1 MRPRL
6 LAFALS
12 LALPLAPASAA
23 LAASAAGGPSRMLT
37 DPALSADRIA
47 FVYGNDVWTC
57 RLDGG
62 GVQRITSGPGA
73 KMRPAFSPDGSLLAF
88 SAELDGNLDVFVVPA
103 AGGVP
108 KRLTWH
114 PGRDVVQGFTPDG
127 KSVLFASPRAA
138 VNNRHTQL
146 YTVPVDGGLETPLP
160 IPYAD
165 RAAYSPDGRTIAYS
179 PNAPRHLQWKR
190 YRGGTVSKVWLFDV
204 ASNAVDRVPQ
214 PATRCNDADPM
225 WLDGPGGPTVVLRS
239 DRDGEFN
246 LFAFAQGEDPKD
258 PSKKSLKA
266 LTRYTDFPVLNAAAS
281 AGKIVFEQAGT
292 LHLYDFASRAIK
304 DLSIAVPGDLLET
317 RPRWA
322 KGAKWIRGAAISP
335 SGARAAFEFRG
346 EIVTV
351 PAEKGD
357 ARNLTNTTA
366 FHERAP
372 AWSPDGK
379 EIAYVSDESGENE
392 LVVRAQDGK
401 GSPKRIKVPGAGFYD
416 ELVFSPDGKKI
427 VLTDNSLTLFVV
439 DVASGASKK
448 IASERLYAPAR
459 YKMLRGS
466 WSPDSRW
473 VAYTLSGPTY
483 IRTAFVYSVDEDKSY
498 ALTDGLS
505 DVSDPAFDRAG
516 KLLYFLAS
524 TDAGPQRNW
533 FSLQNTD
540 ARITNAIYVATL
552 KKGTPSPLAKE
563 SDEEKGEAAAKD
575 GKSEEKEKEED
586 SSKGHAGGRLAD
598 SKDGDATGK
607 AGDKGSGKDVKPPKP
622 PGPVVIDRDGF
633 NLRIVDLPI
642 HPAEISNL
650 QAGSAG
656 QVFFLR
662 KADGKTSVQRF
673 DFKDRKTETVVPEV
687 EDYFVSHDGRKIL
700 VRQKEKDS
708 QKEAAPAS
716 PQKETWSIVSSSPKK
731 GDAKDG
737 ADAKPKEGSDGK
749 LKLDA
754 IAVRVDPR
762 DEWPE
767 IFDEAWR
774 VNRDYFYDPK
784 MHGRD
789 WAAVKAKYAPFLPY
803 LSSRGDLNRLIQ
815 WMCSELAVGHH
826 RNTPG
831 DAFAEVVPVPGG
843 LLGADYEVASG
854 RYRFRKVFGGL
865 NWNPELRAPLSEP
878 GVEVKSGEY
887 LLAVNG
893 KGLAPPENLYA
904 RFEGTAG
911 KIVEITVGPAP
922 DGKGSRTV
930 SVVPVADEAPL
941 RTRDWVESNLRKVD
955 AATGGRVAYVYVPNT
970 ADLGHTY
977 FKRYF
982 YPQASR
988 DAIIVDER
996 FNGGGSVADY
1006 YIEALTRQPIA
1017 WWAMRYGEDLKTPSA
1032 SIQGPKV
1039 MLIDETAGSGG
1050 DLLPWMFRHFKVG
1063 TIVGQRTWGG
1073 LVGVLGFPTL
1083 MDGAVVTAPNLGFWT
1098 PEEGFGVENVGVPP
1112 DVEVEQTPADV
1123 IAGHDPQLEKAISI
1137 VMEELKKNPPV
1148 KPKRP
1153 KMPVR

>member
-1 MRPRL
+1 MRERL
-6 LAFALS
+6 AAVALS
-12 LALPLAPASAA
+12 LALSSAA
-23 LAASAAGGPSRMLT
+23 LAAASAPGGPSKMLT
-37 DPALSADRIA
+37 EPALSAERIA
-47 FVYGNDVWTC
+47 FVYGNDIWTC
-57 RLDGG
+57 RLDGS
-62 GVQRITSGPGA
+62 GVSRVTSGPGV

-88 SAELDGNLDVFVVPA
+88 SGELDGNLDVYVVPA

-114 PGRDVVQGFTPDG
+114 PGRDVVQGFTADG
-127 KSVLFASPRAA
+127 KSVLFTSPRAA
-138 VNNRHTQL
+138 FNNRHTQL
-146 YTVPVDGGLETPLP
+146 YTVPVEGGLETALP
-160 IPYAD
+160 IPYAS
-165 RAAYSPDGRTIAYS
+165 RAAYSPDGKTIAYN
-179 PNAPRHLQWKR
+179 PNNPAHLQWKR
-190 YRGGTVSKVWLFDV
+190 YRGGLVSKVWLFDV
-204 ASNAVDRVPQ
+204 ASNAIDRVPQ
-214 PATRCNDADPM
+214 PATRCNDVDAV
-225 WLDGPGGPTVVLRS
+225 WLGNALYFRS

-246 LFAFAQGEDPKD
+246 LYAYDA
-258 PSKKSLKA
+258 KSKA
-266 LTRYTDFPVLNAAAS
+266 LTRLTDHKDFPVLGAAAA
-281 AGKIVFEQAGT
+281 AGRIVYEQAGT
-292 LHLYDFASRAIK
+292 LHLLDPASK
-304 DLSIAVPGDLLET
+304 KTTDLSITVAGDLLET

-322 KGAKWIRGAAISP
+322 KGAKWIRGAALSP

-357 ARNLTNTTA
+357 ARNFTNTA
-366 FHERAP
+366 AAHERAP

-401 GSPKRIKVPGAGFYD
+401 AAPKKIKVPGAGFYD

-427 VLTDNSLTLFVV
+427 VLTDNSLTLFIV
-439 DVASGASKK
+439 DLASGVSKK
-448 IASERLYAPAR
+448 IASERLYAPTR
-459 YKMLRGS
+459 QRMLRGS

-483 IRTAFVYSVDEDKSY
+483 IRTAFVYAADEDKSY

-505 DVSDPAFDRAG
+505 DVSDPVFDRGG

-540 ARITNAIYVATL
+540 ARVTNAIYVATL

-563 SDEEKGEAAAKD
+563 SDEEKGEAGAKD
-575 GKSEEKEKEED
+575 VKKEEEEKED
-586 SSKGHAGGRLAD
+586 SSKGGAAKASAGETKPA
-598 SKDGDATGK
+598 KK
-607 AGDKGSGKDVKPPKP
+607 APE
-622 PGPVVIDRDGF
+622 PVVIDRDGLGF
-633 NLRIVDLPI
+633 RIVDLPV

-650 QAGSAG
+650 QGGSAG
-656 QVFFLR
+656 QIFFQR
-662 KADGKTSVQRF
+662 TADGKTSVQRF
-673 DFKDRKTETVVPEV
+673 DFKDRKTETIVPEAD
-687 EDYFVSHDGRKIL
+687 DYVVSFDGKRIL
-700 VRQKEKDS
+700 FRQKES
-708 QKEAAPAS
+708 LQKEP
-716 PQKETWSIVSSSPKK
+716 PQKESWSIVASSGKK
-731 GDAKDG
+731 
-737 ADAKPKEGSDGK
+737 ADAKEGSDGK

-754 IAVRVDPR
+754 IQVRVEPR
-762 DEWPE
+762 AEWPE

-789 WAAVKAKYAPFLPY
+789 WPAMKAKYSPFLPY

-815 WMCSELAVGHH
+815 WMCSELAIGHH

-831 DAFAEVVPVPGG
+831 ESFAEVTPVPGG
-843 LLGADYEVASG
+843 LLGADYEVVRG
-854 RYRFRKVFGGL
+854 RYRFKKVFGGL

-878 GVEVKSGEY
+878 GVEVKAGEY

-893 KGLAPPENLYA
+893 KDLAPPENLYA
-904 RFEGTAG
+904 RFEATAG
-911 KIVEITVGPAP
+911 KIVEITVGGSP

-930 SVVPVADEAPL
+930 SVVPVAEEAPL
-941 RTRDWVESNLRKVD
+941 RNRDWVEANLRKVD
-955 AATGGRVAYVYVPNT
+955 AATDGRVAYVYVPNT

-982 YPQASR
+982 YPQAAK

-1017 WWAMRYGEDLKTPSA
+1017 WWAMRYGGDLKTPSA
-1032 SIQGPKV
+1032 SIQGPKI

-1063 TIVGQRTWGG
+1063 TLVGERTWGG
-1073 LVGVLGFPTL
+1073 LVGILGFPTL

-1123 IAGHDPQLEKAISI
+1123 IAGKDPQLEKAIAI
-1137 VMEELKKNPPV
+1137 AMDELKKNPPQ

-1153 KMPVR
+1153 AMPVR

>member
-1 MRPRL
+1 MRVR
-6 LAFALS
+6 
-12 LALPLAPASAA
+12 
-23 LAASAAGGPSRMLT
+23 LAAAGLCLLLSSPGFADPAGPSKMLT
-37 DPALSADRIA
+37 DPALSKDRIA

-57 RLDGG
+57 RLDGS
-62 GVQRITSGPGA
+62 GVERITSGPGV
-73 KMRPAFSPDGSLLAF
+73 KMRPAFSPDGALLAF

-114 PGRDVVQGFTPDG
+114 PGRDVVQDFTPDG
-127 KSVLFASPRAA
+127 KSVLFTSPRAA
-138 VNNRHTQL
+138 VNNRHAQL
-146 YTVPVDGGLETPLP
+146 YTVPVGGGLETALP
-160 IPYAD
+160 IPYAA
-165 RAAYSPDGRTIAYS
+165 RAVFSPDGRTIAYN
-179 PNAPRHLQWKR
+179 PNNPAHLQWKR
-190 YRGGTVSKVWLFDV
+190 YRGGLVSTIWLYDV
-204 ASNAVDRVPQ
+204 ASHAVVKVPQ
-214 PATRCNDADPM
+214 PATRCNDVDPV
-225 WLDGPGGPTVVLRS
+225 WLGHTLYLRS

-246 LFAFAQGEDPKD
+246 LYVLDQTADAHD
-258 PSKKSLKA
+258 PSKKSLSLSP
-266 LTRYTDFPVLNAAAS
+266 LTRYSDFPVLNAAA
-281 AGKIVFEQAGT
+281 AEGRIVFEQAGT
-292 LHLYDFASRAIK
+292 LHLYDVASKKTTDLAITV
-304 DLSIAVPGDLLET
+304 AGDLLET

-322 KGAKWIRGAAISP
+322 KGAKWIRGAALSP

-357 ARNLTNTTA
+357 ARNLTETTA
-366 FHERAP
+366 VHETAP

-379 EIAYVSDESGENE
+379 SIAYVSDEGGENRI
-392 LVVRAQDGK
+392 VVRAQDGR
-401 GSPKRIKVPGAGFYD
+401 GAAKRINVPGAGFYD
-416 ELVFSPDGKKI
+416 ALAFSPDGKKI
-427 VLTDNSLTLFVV
+427 VLTDNSLTLWIV

-448 IASERLYAPAR
+448 IASERLYAPVR
-459 YKMLRGS
+459 QRMLRGS

-483 IRTAFVYSVDEDKSY
+483 IRTAWVYSVEEDRSFP
-498 ALTDGLS
+498 LTDGLS
-505 DVSDPAFDRAG
+505 DVSDPAFDRDG

-533 FSLQNTD
+533 FSLQNAD
-540 ARITNAIYVATL
+540 ARTTNAIYVATL

-563 SDEEKGEAAAKD
+563 SDEEKGAAAAKD
-575 GKSEEKEKEED
+575 GKKEDEREEEKED
-586 SSKGHAGGRLAD
+586 SSKGGKGGHPAD
-598 SKDGDATGK
+598 SKGVDAAARTDGK
-607 AGDKGSGKDVKPPKP
+607 GDRGMHPKKPE
-622 PGPVVIDRDGF
+622 PVVIDFDGF
-633 NLRIVDLPI
+633 NLRIVDLPV

-650 QAGSAG
+650 QAGGAG
-656 QVFFLR
+656 QLFFER
-662 KADGKTSVQRF
+662 HADGKTSVQRF
-673 DFKDRKTETVVPEV
+673 DFRDRKTVTVVPEAD
-687 EDYFVSHDGRKIL
+687 DYFVSFDGKKIL
-700 VRQKEKDS
+700 FKLNESSREPLRKES
-708 QKEAAPAS
+708 
-716 PQKETWSIVSSSPKK
+716 WSIVASSPRKVDAK
-731 GDAKDG
+731 SDAKDDG
-737 ADAKPKEGSDGK
+737 GK

-762 DEWPE
+762 AEWPE

-784 MHGRD
+784 MHGHD
-789 WAAVKAKYAPFLPY
+789 WPALKAKYAAFLPA

-815 WMCSELAVGHH
+815 WMCSELSVGHH

-831 DAFAEVVPVPGG
+831 ESFLEVPPVPGG
-843 LLGADYEVASG
+843 LLGADYEVANG
-854 RYRFRKVFGGL
+854 RYRFKKVFGGL

-878 GVEVKSGEY
+878 GVEVKAGEY

-893 KGLAPPENLYA
+893 RDLAPPENLYS
-904 RFEGTAG
+904 RFERTAG
-911 KIVEITVGPAP
+911 TIVDLTVGPHP
-922 DGKGSRTV
+922 DGRGSRTV
-930 SVVPVADEAPL
+930 PVVPVPSEAQL
-941 RTRDWVESNLRKVD
+941 RNRDWVEGNLRKVD

-970 ADLGHTY
+970 AGLGHTY

-982 YPQASR
+982 YPQAAK

-1063 TIVGQRTWGG
+1063 TLVGERTWGG
-1073 LVGVLGFPTL
+1073 LVGILGFPTL

-1123 IAGHDPQLEKAISI
+1123 IAGHDPQLEKAIAI

-1148 KPKRP
+1148 RPKRP
-1153 KMPVR
+1153 AMPVR

>member
-1 MRPRL
+1 MRVRVV
-6 LAFALS
+6 AVALS
-12 LALPLAPASAA
+12 VAIASAA
-23 LAASAAGGPSRMLT
+23 FGAPAAVPASPSRMLT

-47 FVYGNDVWTC
+47 FVYGNDIWTC
-57 RLDGG
+57 RLDGS
-62 GVQRITSGPGA
+62 GVSRVTSGPGV
-73 KMRPAFSPDGSLLAF
+73 KTRPAFSPDGSLLAF

-103 AGGVP
+103 MGGVP

-127 KSVLFASPRAA
+127 RSVLFTSPRAA
-138 VNNRHTQL
+138 FNNRHTQL
-146 YTVPVDGGLETPLP
+146 YTVPVGGGLETPLP
-160 IPYAD
+160 IPYAN
-165 RAAYSPDGRTIAYS
+165 RAAYSADGKTIAYS

-190 YRGGTVSKVWLFDV
+190 YRGGTVSRVWLFDV
-204 ASNAVDRVPQ
+204 VTNAIDRVPQ

-225 WLDGPGGPTVVLRS
+225 WLGGTLFFRS

-246 LFAFAQGEDPKD
+246 LYAFDAT
-258 PSKKSLKA
+258 SKA
-266 LTRYTDFPVLNAAAS
+266 LTRLTDYKDFPVLNAAAA
-281 AGKIVFEQAGT
+281 AGRIVFEQAGT
-292 LHLYDFASRAIK
+292 LHLFDPASK
-304 DLSIAVPGDLLET
+304 KTTDLPIAVAGDLLET

-322 KGAKWIRGAAISP
+322 KGAKWIRGAALSP

-357 ARNLTNTTA
+357 PRNLTNTA
-366 FHERAP
+366 AVHERAP

-392 LVVRAQDGK
+392 LVVRAQDGR
-401 GSPKRIKVPGAGFYD
+401 GAPKRIKVPGAGFYD
-416 ELVFSPDGKKI
+416 DLVFSPDSRKI
-427 VLTDNSLTLFVV
+427 VLTDNSLTLWIV
-439 DVASGASKK
+439 DLASGASKK
-448 IASERLYAPAR
+448 IASERLYAPSRQRA
-459 YKMLRGS
+459 LRGS

-483 IRTAFVYSVDEDKSY
+483 IRTAFVYSVDEDTSY

-505 DVSDPAFDRAG
+505 DVSDPVFDRGG
-516 KLLYFLAS
+516 KFLYFLAS

-540 ARITNAIYVATL
+540 ARTTNAIYVATL

-563 SDEEKGEAAAKD
+563 SDEEKGEAAAAKDDKKDEGKD
-575 GKSEEKEKEED
+575 GADTRDAKD
-586 SSKGHAGGRLAD
+586 AKGA
-598 SKDGDATGK
+598 K
-607 AGDKGSGKDVKPPKP
+607 KPPE
-622 PGPVVIDRDGF
+622 PVVIDREGF
-633 NLRIVDLPI
+633 NLRIVDLPVP
-642 HPAEISNL
+642 PAEISNL

-656 QVFFLR
+656 QLFFER
-662 KADGKTSVQRF
+662 RAGGKTSIQRF
-673 DFKDRKTETVVPEV
+673 DFKDRKTETAVPEAD
-687 EDYFVSHDGRKIL
+687 DYFVSFDGKKIL
-700 VRQKEKDS
+700 FRL
-708 QKEAAPAS
+708 KEAWTIAAS
-716 PQKETWSIVSSSPKK
+716 SGKK
-731 GDAKDG
+731 PDAKDAG
-737 ADAKPKEGSDGK
+737 DGK

-754 IAVRVDPR
+754 IQVRVDPR
-762 DEWPE
+762 AEWPE

-789 WAAVKAKYAPFLPY
+789 WTGMKAKYAAFLPD
-803 LSSRGDLNRLIQ
+803 LSSRGDLDRLIQ

-826 RNTPG
+826 RSTPG
-831 DAFAEVVPVPGG
+831 ESFAEVTPVPGG
-843 LLGADYEVASG
+843 LLGADYEVAGG

-878 GVEVKSGEY
+878 GVEVKAGEY
-887 LLAVNG
+887 LLAVSG
-893 KGLAPPENLYA
+893 KDLAPPENLYA
-904 RFEGTAG
+904 RFEATAG
-911 KIVEITVGPAP
+911 KIVEITVGPTP

-930 SVVPVADEAPL
+930 SVVPVADEASL
-941 RTRDWVESNLRKVD
+941 RNRDWVEGNLRKVE

-970 ADLGHTY
+970 AGLGHTY

-982 YPQASR
+982 YPQAAR

-1006 YIEALTRQPIA
+1006 YIEALLRQPIA
-1017 WWAMRYGEDLKTPSA
+1017 WWAMRYGEDMKTPSA

-1073 LVGVLGFPTL
+1073 LVGVLGFPML
-1083 MDGAVVTAPNLGFWT
+1083 MDGAIVTAPNLAFWT

-1123 IAGHDPQLEKAISI
+1123 IAGRDPQLEKAIAI
-1137 VMEELKKNPPV
+1137 VMEELKKNPPQ

-1153 KMPVR
+1153 PFPVR

>member
-1 MRPRL
+1 MRVRL
-6 LAFALS
+6 ATAGLSLFLSSALS
-12 LALPLAPASAA
+12 AAPAPA
-23 LAASAAGGPSRMLT
+23 GPSKMLT

-62 GVQRITSGPGA
+62 GVSRVTSGPGA
-73 KMRPAFSPDGSLLAF
+73 KLRPAFSPDGSLLAF
-88 SAELDGNLDVFVVPA
+88 SAELDGNLDVYVVPA

-114 PGRDVVQGFTPDG
+114 PGRDIVQGFTPDG
-127 KSVLFASPRAA
+127 KSVLFTSPRAA
-138 VNNRHTQL
+138 SNNRHTQL
-146 YTVPVDGGLETPLP
+146 YTVPVEGGLETALP
-160 IPYAD
+160 IPYAN
-165 RAAYSPDGRTIAYS
+165 RAAWSPDGKRIAYN
-179 PNAPRHLQWKR
+179 PNAPAHLQWKR
-190 YRGGTVSKVWLFDV
+190 YRGGTVSTIWLYDV
-204 ASNAVDRVPQ
+204 ATHAIQRVPQ
-214 PATRCNDADPM
+214 PEGRSNDADPM
-225 WLDGPGGPTVVLRS
+225 WVNGPGGATLALRS

-246 LFAFAQGEDPKD
+246 LYALTQTADPNN
-258 PSKKSLKA
+258 PSKKSFSLSR
-266 LTRYTDFPVLNAAAS
+266 LTSYTDFPVLGASSAA
-281 AGKIVFEQAGT
+281 GRILFEQAGT
-292 LHLYDFASRAIK
+292 LHLLELSSNK
-304 DLSIAVPGDLLET
+304 TTDLSITVPGDLLET

-322 KGAKWIRGAAISP
+322 KGAKWIRGAALSP
-335 SGARAAFEFRG
+335 SGARAAFDFRG

-357 ARNLTNTTA
+357 PRNLTNTVSA
-366 FHERAP
+366 HESAP

-379 EIAYVSDESGENE
+379 SIAYVSDESGENE
-392 LVVRAQDGK
+392 IVVRAQDGK
-401 GSPKRIKVPGAGFYD
+401 GAPKRLKVPGAGFYSD
-416 ELVFSPDGKKI
+416 LVFSPDGKKL
-427 VLTDNSLTLFVV
+427 VLTDNSLTLWVV
-439 DVASGASKK
+439 DVAGGSSKK
-448 IASERLYAPAR
+448 IASERLYAPVR

-483 IRTAFVYSVDEDKSY
+483 IRAAYVYSVDEDKSF

-505 DVSDPAFDRAG
+505 DVSDPVFDRGG

-524 TDAGPQRNW
+524 TDSGPQRNW
-533 FSLQNTD
+533 FSLQNAD
-540 ARITNAIYVATL
+540 ARVTNAIYVATL

-563 SDEEKGEAAAKD
+563 SDEEKGDARDAKAE
-575 GKSEEKEKEED
+575 GKDKEED
-586 SSKGHAGGRLAD
+586 SLKGKEGGRPAD
-598 SKDGDATGK
+598 SRDGEAAGK
-607 AGDKGSGKDVKPPKP
+607 GEEKGAKARKPE
-622 PGPVVIDRDGF
+622 PVVIDHDG
-633 NLRIVDLPI
+633 LGSRIVDLPV

-656 QVFFLR
+656 QLFFER
-662 KADGKTSVQRF
+662 RADGKTSVQRF
-673 DFKDRKTETVVPEV
+673 DFKDRKTETVVPEAD
-687 EDYFVSHDGRKIL
+687 DYVVSFDGKKIL
-700 VRQKEKDS
+700 SRLKD
-708 QKEAAPAS
+708 AWTIGAS
-716 PQKETWSIVSSSPKK
+716 SGKK
-731 GDAKDG
+731 PD
-737 ADAKPKEGSDGK
+737 PKEGGDGR

-754 IAVRVDPR
+754 IQVRVDPR
-762 DEWPE
+762 AEWPE

-789 WAAVKAKYAPFLPY
+789 WAAMKAKYAPFLPY
-803 LSSRGDLNRLIQ
+803 VSSRGDLNRLIQ

-826 RNTPG
+826 RTTPG
-831 DAFAEVVPVPGG
+831 ESFAEATPVPGG
-843 LLGADYEVASG
+843 LLGADYEVVSG
-854 RYRFRKVFGGL
+854 RYRFKKVFGGL

-878 GVEVKSGEY
+878 GVEVKAGEY

-893 KGLAPPENLYA
+893 RDLAPPENLYA
-904 RFEGTAG
+904 RFEATAG
-911 KIVEITVGPAP
+911 KIVEITVGPSP

-930 SVVPVADEAPL
+930 NVVPVAEENAL
-941 RTRDWVESNLRKVD
+941 RNRDWVESNLRKVD

-970 ADLGHTY
+970 AGLGHTY

-982 YPQASR
+982 YPQAWK
-988 DAIIVDER
+988 DAVIVDER

-1006 YIEALTRQPIA
+1006 YIEALLRQPIA
-1017 WWAMRYGEDLKTPSA
+1017 WWTFRYGEDMKTPSA

-1050 DLLPWMFRHFKVG
+1050 DLLPWMFRKFKVG

-1073 LVGVLGFPTL
+1073 LVGILGFPTL
-1083 MDGAVVTAPNLGFWT
+1083 MDGAVVTAPNLAFWT

-1123 IAGHDPQLEKAISI
+1123 IAGRDPQLEKAIAI
-1137 VMEELKKNPPV
+1137 VMDELKKNPPV

-1153 KMPVR
+1153 AMPVR

>member
-1 MRPRL
+1 MRVRL
-6 LAFALS
+6 TVVALS
-12 LALPLAPASAA
+12 LALSFTASAA
-23 LAASAAGGPSRMLT
+23 SAPGGPSKMLT
-37 DPALSADRIA
+37 DPALSAERIA
-47 FVYGNDVWTC
+47 FVYGNDIWTC
-57 RLDGG
+57 RLDGSD
-62 GVQRITSGPGA
+62 VARITSGPGV

-88 SAELDGNLDVFVVPA
+88 SAELDGNLDVYVVPA

-127 KSVLFASPRAA
+127 KSVLFTSPRAA
-138 VNNRHTQL
+138 DNNRHAQL
-146 YTVPVDGGLETPLP
+146 YTVPVEGGPETALP
-160 IPYAD
+160 IPYAS
-165 RAAYSPDGRTIAYS
+165 RAAYSPDGKTIAYN
-179 PNAPRHLQWKR
+179 PNNPAHLQWKR
-190 YRGGTVSKVWLFDV
+190 YRGGLVSKVWLFDV
-204 ASNAVDRVPQ
+204 ASNAIDRVPQ

-225 WLDGPGGPTVVLRS
+225 WLGAALYLRS

-246 LFAFAQGEDPKD
+246 VYAYDA
-258 PSKKSLKA
+258 KSKA
-266 LTRYTDFPVLNAAAS
+266 LTRLTDYKEFPVLNAAAA
-281 AGKIVFEQAGT
+281 AGRIVFEQAAT
-292 LHLYDFASRAIK
+292 LHLLDLASSK
-304 DLSIAVPGDLLET
+304 TTDLSITVAGDLLET

-357 ARNLTNTTA
+357 PRNLTETTA
-366 FHERAP
+366 AHERAP

-401 GSPKRIKVPGAGFYD
+401 GAPKKIKVPGAGFYD
-416 ELVFSPDGKKI
+416 DLVFSPDGKKI
-427 VLTDNSLTLFVV
+427 VLTDNSLTLWIV
-439 DVASGASKK
+439 DLASGASKK
-448 IASERLYAPAR
+448 LAYERLYAPSR
-459 YKMLRGS
+459 QRMLHGS

-483 IRTAFVYSVDEDKSY
+483 IRTAFVYSVEEDKSFP
-498 ALTDGLS
+498 LTDGLS
-505 DVSDPAFDRAG
+505 DVSDPVFDGGG

-540 ARITNAIYVATL
+540 ARVTNAIYVATL

-563 SDEEKGEAAAKD
+563 SDEEKGEVAAKD
-575 GKSEEKEKEED
+575 EKRDDKKD
-586 SSKGHAGGRLAD
+586 DGRGAKPGD
-598 SKDGDATGK
+598 KTAEGKDGK
-607 AGDKGSGKDVKPPKP
+607 AAKKPPE
-622 PGPVVIDRDGF
+622 PVVIDRDGIG
-633 NLRIVDLPI
+633 LRIIDLPI

-656 QVFFLR
+656 QIFFQR
-662 KADGKTSVQRF
+662 TADDKTSVQRF
-673 DFKDRKTETVVPEV
+673 DFKDRKTETIVPEAD
-687 EDYFVSHDGRKIL
+687 DYYVSFDGKKIL
-700 VRQKEKDS
+700 FSERE
-708 QKEAAPAS
+708 S
-716 PQKETWSIVSSSPKK
+716 PPGVLPPKLSWSIVASSGKK
-731 GDAKDG
+731 
-737 ADAKPKEGSDGK
+737 ADAKEGPGSKPSDGKPSDGK

-754 IAVRVDPR
+754 IQVRVDPR
-762 DEWPE
+762 AEWPE

-789 WAAVKAKYAPFLPY
+789 WAAMKAKYAPFLPY

-831 DAFAEVVPVPGG
+831 DSFVEVTPVPGG
-843 LLGADYEVASG
+843 LLGADYEVANG
-854 RYRFRKVFGGL
+854 RYRFKKVFGGL

-878 GVEVKSGEY
+878 GVEVKAGEY

-893 KGLAPPENLYA
+893 KDLAPPENLYA
-904 RFEGTAG
+904 RFEATAG
-911 KIVEITVGPAP
+911 KIVEITVGGAP

-930 SVVPVADEAPL
+930 NVVPVADEAQL
-941 RTRDWVESNLRKVD
+941 RNRDWVEGNLRKVE

-970 ADLGHTY
+970 ANLGHTY

-982 YPQASR
+982 YPQAAK

-1063 TIVGQRTWGG
+1063 TLVGERTWGG
-1073 LVGVLGFPTL
+1073 LVGILGFPML

-1123 IAGHDPQLEKAISI
+1123 IAGKDPQLEKAIAI

-1153 KMPVR
+1153 AMPVR

>member
-6 LAFALS
+6 LFA
-12 LALPLAPASAA
+12 AVCAA
-23 LAASAAGGPSRMLT
+23 LLLPGFATSATPAAPPAGPSKMLT
-37 DPALSADRIA
+37 DPALSGDRIA

-57 RLDGG
+57 RTDGS
-62 GVQRITSGPGA
+62 GVQRVTSGPGV
-73 KMRPAFSPDGSLLAF
+73 KTRPAFSPDGSLLAF
-88 SAELDGNLDVFVVPA
+88 SAELDGNLDVYVVPA
-103 AGGVP
+103 GGGVP

-127 KSVLFASPRAA
+127 KSVLFTSPRAA
-138 VNNRHTQL
+138 SNNRHTQL

-160 IPYAD
+160 IPYAN
-165 RAAYSPDGRTIAYS
+165 RAAYSPDGKTIAYN
-179 PNAPRHLQWKR
+179 PNAPAFLQWKR
-190 YRGGTVSKVWLFDV
+190 YRGGLVSVVWLYDV
-204 ASNAVDRVPQ
+204 ASHAIAKIPQ
-214 PATRCNDADPM
+214 PSTRCNDADPM
-225 WLDGPGGPTVVLRS
+225 WVNETAGTAGATLIFRS

-246 LFAFAQGEDPKD
+246 LYAAAGGGEP
-258 PSKKSLKA
+258 KA
-266 LTRYTDFPVLNAAAS
+266 LTRYTDFPVLNAAVN
-281 AGKIVFEQAGT
+281 GDRIVFEQAGT
-292 LHLYDFASRAIK
+292 LHLFEVASGKVTDLAITV
-304 DLSIAVPGDLLET
+304 SGDLLET

-322 KGAKWIRGAAISP
+322 KGAKWIRGAALSP

-357 ARNLTNTTA
+357 PRNLTNTVA
-366 FHERAP
+366 VHESDP

-379 EIAYVSDESGENE
+379 EIAWVSDESGENE
-392 LVVRAQDGK
+392 IVVRTQDGK
-401 GSPKRIKVPGAGFYD
+401 GAPRKFKVPGAGFYE
-416 ELVFSPDGKKI
+416 ELLFSPDGKKL
-427 VLTDNSLTLFVV
+427 VLTDNALTLWIL
-439 DVASGASKK
+439 DLATGSAKK
-448 IASERLYAPAR
+448 IASERLYAPSR
-459 YKMLRGS
+459 YKMLRGA

-483 IRTAFVYSVDEDKSY
+483 IRTAYVYSVESGTSRP
-498 ALTDGLS
+498 LTDGLS
-505 DVSDPAFDRAG
+505 DVSDPVFDRGG
-516 KLLYFLAS
+516 KFLFLLAS

-540 ARITNAIYVATL
+540 AKITNAVYVATL
-552 KKGTPSPLAKE
+552 KKGTPSPVAKE
-563 SDEEKGEAAAKD
+563 SDEEKGEAKT
-575 GKSEEKEKEED
+575 EEKEREKDREKDSLKGEE
-586 SSKGHAGGRLAD
+586 GR
-598 SKDGDATGK
+598 GDAPAKAADTGESAP
-607 AGDKGSGKDVKPPKP
+607 AGKGKSPSKPLP
-622 PGPVVIDRDGF
+622 PPSPVVIDFDGF
-633 NLRIVDLPI
+633 DHRIVDLPI
-642 HPAEISNL
+642 HAADISDL

-662 KADGKTSVQRF
+662 TADGKTSVQRF
-673 DFKDRKTETVVPEV
+673 DLKDRKTETIVPEA
-687 EDYFVSHDGRKIL
+687 DRYAVSHDGKKIL
-700 VRQKEKDS
+700 FRFKES
-708 QKEAAPAS
+708 
-716 PQKETWSIVSSSPKK
+716 WSIVPSSGKK
-731 GDAKDG
+731 SDL
-737 ADAKPKEGSDGK
+737 KEGFDGK

-754 IAVRVDPR
+754 VQVRVDPR
-762 DEWPE
+762 AEWPE

-789 WAAVKAKYAPFLPY
+789 WAAMKAKYAPFLPY

-826 RNTPG
+826 RNSPG
-831 DAFAEVVPVPGG
+831 EAYLEATPVPGG
-843 LLGADYEVASG
+843 LLGADYEVANG
-854 RYRFRKVFGGL
+854 RYRFKKVFGGL

-878 GVEVKSGEY
+878 GVEAKAGEY
-887 LLAVNG
+887 LLAVSG
-893 KGLAPPENLYA
+893 RDLAPPESLYA

-911 KIVEITVGPAP
+911 KIVEITVGPSA

-930 SVVPVADEAPL
+930 SVVPVADEVQL
-941 RTRDWVESNLRKVD
+941 RLRDWVEGNLRKVD
-955 AATGGRVAYVYVPNT
+955 TATGGRVAYVYVPNT
-970 ADLGHTY
+970 AGPGHTY

-982 YPQASR
+982 YPQAAK

-996 FNGGGSVADY
+996 FNAGGSVADY

-1017 WWAMRYGEDLKTPSA
+1017 WWTMRYGEDLKTPSA

-1039 MLIDETAGSGG
+1039 MLIEENAGSGG

-1063 TIVGQRTWGG
+1063 TLVGKRTWGG

-1112 DVEVEQTPADV
+1112 DVEVEQTPAEV
-1123 IAGHDPQLEKAISI
+1123 IAGHDPQLEKAIAL
-1137 VMEELKKNPPV
+1137 VMEDLKKNPPV

-1153 KMPVR
+1153 AMPVR

>member
-1 MRPRL
+1 MRMHLAIAL
-6 LAFALS
+6 LFALS
-12 LALPLAPASAA
+12 PAPLAAAPAP
-23 LAASAAGGPSRMLT
+23 GGPSKMLT
-37 DPALSADRIA
+37 EPALSADRIA
-47 FVYGNDVWTC
+47 FVYGNDIWTC
-57 RLDGG
+57 RIDGT
-62 GVQRITSGPGA
+62 GVFRVTSGPGV
-73 KMRPAFSPDGSLLAF
+73 KTRPAFSPDGSLLAF
-88 SAELDGNLDVFVVPA
+88 SAELDGNLDVYVVPA

-114 PGRDVVQGFTPDG
+114 PGRDVVQGFTADG
-127 KSVLFASPRAA
+127 KSVLFTSPRAA
-138 VNNRHTQL
+138 FNNRHTQL
-146 YTVPVDGGLETPLP
+146 YTVPVEGGLETALP
-160 IPYAD
+160 IPYAN
-165 RAAYSPDGRTIAYS
+165 RAAYSPDGKTIAYN
-179 PNAPRHLQWKR
+179 PNNPAFLQWKR
-190 YRGGTVSKVWLFDV
+190 YRGGLVSKVWLYDV
-204 ASNAVDRVPQ
+204 ASHAIERVPQ
-214 PATRCNDADPM
+214 PASRCNDADPM
-225 WLDGPGGPTVVLRS
+225 WLDGPAGTTLAVRS

-246 LFAFAQGEDPKD
+246 LYATERAGADAKD
-258 PSKKSLKA
+258 PSKKNLSLTP
-266 LTRYTDFPVLNAAAS
+266 LTRYTDFPVLNASAA
-281 AGKIVFEQAGT
+281 AGRIVFEQAGT
-292 LHLYDFASRAIK
+292 LHLYDASTK
-304 DLSIAVPGDLLET
+304 KVTDLSITVPGDLLET

-366 FHERAP
+366 FHETGP

-392 LVVRAQDGK
+392 IVVRSQDGK
-401 GSPKRIKVPGAGFYD
+401 GAPKKIKVPGAGFYD
-416 ELVFSPDGKKI
+416 ELVFSPDGKKL
-427 VLTDNSLTLFVV
+427 VLTDNSLTLWIV
-439 DVASGASKK
+439 DLATSASKK
-448 IASERLYAPAR
+448 IATERLYAPTR
-459 YKMLRGS
+459 QRMLRGS

-483 IRTAFVYSVDEDKSY
+483 IRTAFVYSVEEDKSTP
-498 ALTDGLS
+498 LTDGLS
-505 DVSDPAFDRAG
+505 DVSDPVFDRDG

-540 ARITNAIYVATL
+540 ARTTSAVYVATL

-563 SDEEKGEAAAKD
+563 SDEEKSGQKDAKTEEKKGEDSAKGGRGERASDTKDGEAAGKD
-575 GKSEEKEKEED
+575 EEK
-586 SSKGHAGGRLAD
+586 GA
-598 SKDGDATGK
+598 K
-607 AGDKGSGKDVKPPKP
+607 ARKPA
-622 PGPVVIDRDGF
+622 PVVIDRDGF
-633 NLRIVDLPI
+633 QLRIVDLPI
-642 HPAEISNL
+642 HPADIENL

-656 QVFFLR
+656 QVFFQR
-662 KADGKTSVQRF
+662 TADGKTSVQRF
-673 DFKDRKTETVVPEV
+673 DFKDRKTETIVPDAD
-687 EDYFVSHDGRKIL
+687 DYFVSFDGKKIL
-700 VRQKEKDS
+700 FS
-708 QKEAAPAS
+708 QRGS
-716 PQKETWSIVSSSPKK
+716 PQPGGGPRLASWSIVASSGKK
-731 GDAKDG
+731 GDM
-737 ADAKPKEGSDGK
+737 KEGPDGRPSDGR
-749 LKLDA
+749 LRLDA
-754 IAVRVDPR
+754 IQVRVDPR
-762 DEWPE
+762 AEWPE
-767 IFDEAWR
+767 IFDEVWR

-784 MHGRD
+784 MHGHD
-789 WAAVKAKYAPFLPY
+789 WPALKAKYAAFLPY

-815 WMCSELAVGHH
+815 WMCSELSVGHH

-831 DAFAEVVPVPGG
+831 DSFAEAVPVPGG
-843 LLGADYEVASG
+843 LLGADYEVANG
-854 RYRFRKVFGGL
+854 RYRFKKVFGGL

-878 GVEVKSGEY
+878 GVEVKAGEY

-893 KGLAPPENLYA
+893 KDLAPPENLYS
-904 RFEGTAG
+904 RFEGTSG
-911 KIVEITVGPAP
+911 KIVELTVGPSP

-930 SVVPVADEAPL
+930 SAVPVADEAQL
-941 RTRDWVESNLRKVD
+941 RNRDWVEGNLRKVD
-955 AATGGRVAYVYVPNT
+955 AATNSRVAYVYVPNT
-970 ADLGHTY
+970 ANLGHTY

-1006 YIEALTRQPIA
+1006 YIEALLRQPIA
-1017 WWAMRYGEDLKTPSA
+1017 WWAMRYGEDMKTPSA

-1073 LVGVLGFPTL
+1073 LVGILGFPTL

-1123 IAGHDPQLEKAISI
+1123 IAGRDPQLEKAIAI

-1153 KMPVR
+1153 AMPVR

>member
-1 MRPRL
+1 
-6 LAFALS
+6 
-12 LALPLAPASAA
+12 
-23 LAASAAGGPSRMLT
+23 MLT
-37 DPALSADRIA
+37 DPALSSDRIA

-62 GVQRITSGPGA
+62 GVQRISSGPGV

-127 KSVLFASPRAA
+127 KAVLFTSPRAA

-146 YTVPVDGGLETPLP
+146 YTVPVEGGLETALP

-165 RAAYSPDGRTIAYS
+165 RAAYSPDGKTIAYS
-179 PNAPRHLQWKR
+179 PNSPRHLQWKR
-190 YRGGTVSKVWLFDV
+190 YRGGTVSRVWLFDV
-204 ASNAVDRVPQ
+204 ASNAIDRVPQ
-214 PATRCNDADPM
+214 PASRCNDADPI
-225 WLDGPGGPTVVLRS
+225 WLGASLFFRS

-246 LFAFAQGEDPKD
+246 LYAYDAKA
-258 PSKKSLKA
+258 KSPARVTDLK
-266 LTRYTDFPVLNAAAS
+266 DFPVLNAAA
-281 AGKIVFEQAGT
+281 ARDRIVFEQAGT
-292 LHLYDFASRAIK
+292 LHLLDPATKKIT
-304 DLSIAVPGDLLET
+304 DLSITVPGDLLET

-322 KGAKWIRGAAISP
+322 KGAKWIRGAALSP

-357 ARNLTNTTA
+357 ARNLTSTTA

-379 EIAYVSDESGENE
+379 EIAYVSDESSENE
-392 LVVRAQDGK
+392 IVVRAQDGK
-401 GSPKRIKVPGAGFYD
+401 GAPKKIKVPGAGFYD

-427 VLTDNSLTLFVV
+427 VLTDNSLTLFIV

-448 IASERLYAPAR
+448 IATERLYAPAR
-459 YKMLRGS
+459 YRMLRGS

-483 IRTAFVYSVDEDKSY
+483 IRTAYVYSLDEDRSY
-498 ALTDGLS
+498 SLTDGLS
-505 DVSDPAFDRAG
+505 DVSDPAFDKAG

-552 KKGTPSPLAKE
+552 KRGTPSPLAKE

-575 GKSEEKEKEED
+575 GKSEEKE
-586 SSKGHAGGRLAD
+586 GTA
-598 SKDGDATGK
+598 
-607 AGDKGSGKDVKPPKP
+607 KPPKP
-622 PGPVVIDRDGF
+622 LATVVIDRDGF
-633 NLRIVDLPI
+633 NLRIVDLPV

-656 QVFFLR
+656 QLFFER

-673 DFKDRKTETVVPEV
+673 DFKERKAETVVPEV
-687 EDYFVSHDGRKIL
+687 EDYFLSFDGKKIL
-700 VRQKEKDS
+700 FRQKD
-708 QKEAAPAS
+708 KESSPREAPPGA
-716 PQKETWSIVSSSPKK
+716 PQKESWSIVSSSPKK
-731 GDAKDG
+731 ADTKDG
-737 ADAKPKEGSDGK
+737 ADGKPKEGSDGK

-784 MHGRD
+784 MHGAD
-789 WAAVKAKYAPFLPY
+789 WKAMKAKYAAFVPH
-803 LSSRGDLNRLIQ
+803 LSSRADLNRLIQ

-831 DAFAEVVPVPGG
+831 DSFAEAAPVPGG
-843 LLGADYEVASG
+843 LLGADYEVANG
-854 RYRFRKVFGGL
+854 RYRFKRVLGGL

-878 GVEVKSGEY
+878 GVEVRSGEY

-893 KGLAPPENLYA
+893 KDLAPPENLYA

-911 KIVEITVGPAP
+911 KIIEITVGPKP
-922 DGKGSRTV
+922 DGTLSRTV
-930 SVVPVADEAPL
+930 SVVPVADEATL
-941 RTRDWVESNLRKVD
+941 RNRDWVEGNLRKVD

-1017 WWAMRYGEDLKTPSA
+1017 WWTMRYGDDLKTPSA

-1063 TIVGQRTWGG
+1063 TLVGQRTWGG
-1073 LVGVLGFPTL
+1073 LVGILGFPTL

-1123 IAGHDPQLEKAISI
+1123 IAGHDPQLEKAIAI
-1137 VMEELKKNPPV
+1137 AMEELKKSPPV

-1153 KMPVR
+1153 PMPVR

>member
-1 MRPRL
+1 MRVP
-6 LAFALS
+6 LAAVALS
-12 LALPLAPASAA
+12 LVLSYADASVA
-23 LAASAAGGPSRMLT
+23 LAATAPYGPSKMLT

-62 GVQRITSGPGA
+62 GVQRISSGPGV

-114 PGRDVVQGFTPDG
+114 PGRDVVQAFTPDG
-127 KSVLFASPRAA
+127 KAVLFTSPRAA

-146 YTVPVDGGLETPLP
+146 YTVPVEGGLETALP

-165 RAAYSPDGRTIAYS
+165 RAAYSPDGKTIAYS
-179 PNAPRHLQWKR
+179 PNGPRHLQWKR
-190 YRGGTVSKVWLFDV
+190 YRGGTVSRIWLYDV
-204 ASNAVDRVPQ
+204 ATHAIQHVPQ
-214 PATRCNDADPM
+214 PATRCNDADPI
-225 WLDGPGGPTVVLRS
+225 WVNGAGGGGGATIVLRS

-246 LFAFAQGEDPKD
+246 LYVLDQTADPAS
-258 PSKKSLKA
+258 PSKKSFSLSR
-266 LTRYTDFPVLNAAAS
+266 LTRYTDFPVLNASGAA
-281 AGKIVFEQAGT
+281 GRIVFEQAGT
-292 LHLYDFASRAIK
+292 LHLLDPASK
-304 DLSIAVPGDLLET
+304 KVTDLSITVPGDLLET

-322 KGAKWIRGAAISP
+322 KGAKWIRGAALSP

-357 ARNLTNTTA
+357 ARNLTRTTA

-392 LVVRAQDGK
+392 IVVRAQDGK
-401 GSPKRIKVPGAGFYD
+401 GAPKTIKVPGAGFYD

-427 VLTDNSLTLFVV
+427 VLTDNSLTLHIV

-448 IASERLYAPAR
+448 IATERLYAPAR
-459 YKMLRGS
+459 YRMLRGS

-483 IRTAFVYSVDEDKSY
+483 IRTAYVYSLDEGKSY
-498 ALTDGLS
+498 PLTDGLS
-505 DVSDPAFDRAG
+505 DVSDPAFDKAG
-516 KLLYFLAS
+516 RLLYFLAS

-552 KKGTPSPLAKE
+552 KRGTPSPLAKE
-563 SDEEKGEAAAKD
+563 SDEEKGEEAKE
-575 GKSEEKEKEED
+575 GKTDEKKED
-586 SSKGHAGGRLAD
+586 SSKGA
-598 SKDGDATGK
+598 
-607 AGDKGSGKDVKPPKP
+607 KGKPPA
-622 PGPVVIDRDGF
+622 PVVIDRDGF
-633 NLRIVDLPI
+633 NVRIVDLPV

-656 QVFFLR
+656 QLFFQR

-673 DFKDRKTETVVPEV
+673 DFKERKAETVVPEA
-687 EDYFVSHDGRKIL
+687 EDYFVSFDGKKIL
-700 VRQKEKDS
+700 FRQKD
-708 QKEAAPAS
+708 KESAPREAPPGA
-716 PQKETWSIVSSSPKK
+716 PQKESWSLVSSSPKK
-731 GDAKDG
+731 ADTKDG
-737 ADAKPKEGSDGK
+737 SDGKPKEGSDGK

-784 MHGRD
+784 MHGAD
-789 WAAVKAKYAPFLPY
+789 WKAMKAKYAAFVPY
-803 LSSRGDLNRLIQ
+803 LSSRTDLNRLIQ

-831 DAFAEVVPVPGG
+831 DSFAEIAHVQGG
-843 LLGADYEVASG
+843 LLGADYEVANG
-854 RYRFRKVFGGL
+854 RYRFKKVFGGL

-878 GVEVKSGEY
+878 GVEVRSGEY

-893 KGLAPPENLYA
+893 KDLAPPENLYA

-911 KIVEITVGPAP
+911 KIIEITVGPKP
-922 DGKGSRTV
+922 DGTLSRTV
-930 SVVPVADEAPL
+930 SVVPVADEATL
-941 RTRDWVESNLRKVD
+941 RNRDWVEGNLRKVD

-970 ADLGHTY
+970 AELGHTY

-1017 WWAMRYGEDLKTPSA
+1017 WWAMRYGDDLKTPSA

-1063 TIVGQRTWGG
+1063 TLVGQRTWGG
-1073 LVGVLGFPTL
+1073 LVGILGFPTL

-1112 DVEVEQTPADV
+1112 DVEVEQMPADV
-1123 IAGHDPQLEKAISI
+1123 IAGHDPQLEKAIAI
-1137 VMEELKKNPPV
+1137 VMEELKKNPPQ

-1153 KMPVR
+1153 AMPVR

>member
-1 MRPRL
+1 MRIRL
-6 LAFALS
+6 ASVVLS
-12 LALPLAPASAA
+12 LALSPTA
-23 LAASAAGGPSRMLT
+23 LAAGTASPAAPGGPSKMLT
-37 DPALSADRIA
+37 DPALSKERIA
-47 FVYGNDVWTC
+47 FVYGNDIWTC
-57 RLDGG
+57 RHDGS

-88 SAELDGNLDVFVVPA
+88 SAELDGNFDVYVVPA

-114 PGRDVVQGFTPDG
+114 PGRDLTHGFTPDG
-127 KSVLFASPRAA
+127 KSVLFTSARAA

-146 YTVPVDGGLETPLP
+146 YTVPVDGGLETALP

-179 PNAPRHLQWKR
+179 PNRPMHLQWKR
-190 YRGGTVSKVWLFDV
+190 YRGGTVSRVWLVDT
-204 ASNAVDRVPQ
+204 ATNALEKVPQ

-225 WLDGPGGPTVVLRS
+225 WLGGTLYFRS

-246 LFAFAQGEDPKD
+246 LWARDAT
-258 PSKKSLKA
+258 SKA
-266 LTRYTDFPVLNAAAS
+266 LTRLTDYKDFPVLNAAAA
-281 AGKIVFEQAGT
+281 AGRIVYEQAGT
-292 LHLYDFASRAIK
+292 LHLFDPAAK
-304 DLSIAVPGDLLET
+304 KTTDLSIAVPGDLLET

-351 PAEKGD
+351 PADKGD
-357 ARNLTNTTA
+357 SRNLTNTTA
-366 FHERAP
+366 VHESAP

-392 LVVRAQDGK
+392 IVVRAQDGRGAPRK
-401 GSPKRIKVPGAGFYD
+401 IKVPGAGFYD
-416 ELVFSPDGKKI
+416 DLAFSPDGKKI
-427 VLTDNSLTLFVV
+427 VLTDNALTLWIV
-439 DVASGASKK
+439 DLANGASKK
-448 IASERLYAPAR
+448 IASERLYAPTR
-459 YKMLRGS
+459 QRMLHGS

-483 IRTAFVYSVDEDKSY
+483 IRTAFVYSVEEDKSFP
-498 ALTDGLS
+498 LTDGLS
-505 DVSDPAFDRAG
+505 DVSDPVFDGAG

-540 ARITNAIYVATL
+540 ARVTNAIYVATL

-563 SDEEKGEAAAKD
+563 SDEENGEVAKD
-575 GKSEEKEKEED
+575 AKTEERKEED
-586 SSKGHAGGRLAD
+586 SLKGGKGERPSDTKDSEAAGKGE
-598 SKDGDATGK
+598 GK
-607 AGDKGSGKDVKPPKP
+607 GAKTKKPA
-622 PGPVVIDRDGF
+622 PVAIDRDGF
-633 NLRIVDLPI
+633 DLRIVDLPI
-642 HPAEISNL
+642 HPAEIENL

-656 QVFFLR
+656 QIFFER
-662 KADGKTSVQRF
+662 TADGKTSIQRF
-673 DFKDRKTETVVPEV
+673 DFKDRKTETIVPEAD
-687 EDYFVSHDGRKIL
+687 DYTVSFDGKKIL
-700 VRQKEKDS
+700 FS
-708 QKEAAPAS
+708 QRES
-716 PQKETWSIVSSSPKK
+716 PPNVFPRKLSWSIVASSGKK
-731 GDAKDG
+731 
-737 ADAKPKEGSDGK
+737 ADAKEGPGGKPPDGK

-754 IAVRVDPR
+754 IQVRVDPR
-762 DEWPE
+762 AEWPE

-789 WAAVKAKYAPFLPY
+789 WAAMKAKYSPFLPY
-803 LSSRGDLNRLIQ
+803 LSSRGDLDRLIQ

-831 DAFAEVVPVPGG
+831 ESFAEVTPVPGG
-843 LLGADYEVASG
+843 LLGADYEVANG
-854 RYRFRKVFGGL
+854 RYRFKKVFGGL

-878 GVEVKSGEY
+878 GVEVKAGEY
-887 LLAVNG
+887 LLAVSG
-893 KGLAPPENLYA
+893 KDLAPPENLYA
-904 RFEGTAG
+904 RFEATAG
-911 KIVEITVGPAP
+911 KIVEITVGPSP

-930 SVVPVADEAPL
+930 NVVPVPNEAPL
-941 RTRDWVESNLRKVD
+941 RNRDWVESNLRKVD

-970 ADLGHTY
+970 AGLGHTY

-982 YPQASR
+982 YPQAAK

-1063 TIVGQRTWGG
+1063 TLVGERTWGG
-1073 LVGVLGFPTL
+1073 LVGILGFPTL

-1123 IAGHDPQLEKAISI
+1123 IAGHDPQLEKAIAI

-1153 KMPVR
+1153 AMPVR

>member
-1 MRPRL
+1 MRVRL
-6 LAFALS
+6 AAVALS
-12 LALPLAPASAA
+12 LAVSLTVSSAA
-23 LAASAAGGPSRMLT
+23 LAASTASPAAPFVSSKMLT
-37 DPALSADRIA
+37 DPALSAERIA
-47 FVYGNDVWTC
+47 FVYGNDIWTC
-57 RLDGG
+57 RPDGSA
-62 GVQRITSGPGA
+62 VQRITSGPGV

-88 SAELDGNLDVFVVPA
+88 SAELDGNLDVYVVPA

-114 PGRDVVQGFTPDG
+114 PGRDVAQGFTPDG
-127 KSVLFASPRAA
+127 KSVLFTSPRAA
-138 VNNRHTQL
+138 VNNRHAQL
-146 YTVPVDGGLETPLP
+146 YAVPVEGGLETALP
-160 IPYAD
+160 IPYAS
-165 RAAYSPDGRTIAYS
+165 RAAYSPDGKTIAYN
-179 PNAPRHLQWKR
+179 PNNPAHLQWKR
-190 YRGGTVSKVWLFDV
+190 YRGGLVSKVWLFDV
-204 ASNAVDRVPQ
+204 ASNALDRVPQ

-225 WLDGPGGPTVVLRS
+225 WLGGTLYLRS

-246 LFAFAQGEDPKD
+246 LYAYDA
-258 PSKKSLKA
+258 KSKA
-266 LTRYTDFPVLNAAAS
+266 LTRLTDHKDFPVLNAAAA
-281 AGKIVFEQAGT
+281 AGRIVYEQAGT
-292 LHLYDFASRAIK
+292 LHLFDPSSKKTTDVAI
-304 DLSIAVPGDLLET
+304 SVAGDLLET

-322 KGAKWIRGAAISP
+322 KGAKWIREAALSP
-335 SGARAAFEFRG
+335 SGARVAFEYRG

-351 PAEKGD
+351 PGDKGD

-366 FHERAP
+366 VHESAP

-392 LVVRAQDGK
+392 IVVRTQDGK
-401 GSPKRIKVPGAGFYD
+401 GAPRKIKVSGAGFYG
-416 ELVFSPDGKKI
+416 ELAFSPDSKKL
-427 VLTDNSLTLFVV
+427 VLTDNALTLFIV
-439 DVASGASKK
+439 DLASGASKK

-459 YKMLRGS
+459 YKALYGS

-483 IRTAFVYSVDEDKSY
+483 IRAAFVYSVPEDKSY

-505 DVSDPAFDRAG
+505 DVSDPVFDRGG

-540 ARITNAIYVATL
+540 ARVTNAIYVATL

-563 SDEEKGEAAAKD
+563 SDEEKGEASAKD
-575 GKSEEKEKEED
+575 GKTEDKEE
-586 SSKGHAGGRLAD
+586 GRPPD
-598 SKDGDATGK
+598 SKDA
-607 AGDKGSGKDVKPPKP
+607 VKPPKP
-622 PGPVVIDRDGF
+622 PAPVAIDHEG
-633 NLRIVDLPI
+633 LGSRIVDLPV

-656 QVFFLR
+656 QVFFQR
-662 KADGKTSVQRF
+662 TADGKTSVQRF
-673 DFKDRKTETVVPEV
+673 DFKDRKTETIVPEAD
-687 EDYFVSHDGRKIL
+687 DYFVSFDGKKIL
-700 VRQKEKDS
+700 FKQKD
-708 QKEAAPAS
+708 KEP
-716 PQKETWSIVSSSPKK
+716 PQKESWSIVASSGKK
-731 GDAKDG
+731 
-737 ADAKPKEGSDGK
+737 ADAKEGSDGK

-754 IAVRVDPR
+754 IQVRVDPR
-762 DEWPE
+762 AEWPE

-784 MHGRD
+784 MHGVD
-789 WAAVKAKYAPFLPY
+789 WKAMKAKYAAFLPY

-831 DAFAEVVPVPGG
+831 ESFAEVTPVPGG
-843 LLGADYEVASG
+843 LLGADYEVANG
-854 RYRFRKVFGGL
+854 RYRFKKVFGGL

-878 GVEVKSGEY
+878 GVEVKAGEY
-887 LLAVNG
+887 LLAVSG
-893 KGLAPPENLYA
+893 RDLAPPENLYA
-904 RFEGTAG
+904 RFEATAG
-911 KIVEITVGPAP
+911 KIVEITVGPTP

-930 SVVPVADEAPL
+930 SVVPVPNEAPL
-941 RTRDWVESNLRKVD
+941 RNRDWVEGNLRKVD

-982 YPQASR
+982 YPQAAK

-1017 WWAMRYGEDLKTPSA
+1017 WWAMRYGDDLKTPSA

-1063 TIVGQRTWGG
+1063 PIVGQRTWGG
-1073 LVGVLGFPTL
+1073 LVGILGFPTL

-1123 IAGHDPQLEKAISI
+1123 IAGRDPQLEKAIAI

-1153 KMPVR
+1153 AMPVR

>member
-1 MRPRL
+1 MRVRVVVV
-6 LAFALS
+6 ALS
-12 LALPLAPASAA
+12 VAIASAA
-23 LAASAAGGPSRMLT
+23 FGAPAAVPASPSRMLT

-47 FVYGNDVWTC
+47 FVYGNDIWTC
-57 RLDGG
+57 RLDGS
-62 GVQRITSGPGA
+62 GVSRVTSGPGV
-73 KMRPAFSPDGSLLAF
+73 KTRPAFSPDGSLLAF

-127 KSVLFASPRAA
+127 RSVLFTSPRAA
-138 VNNRHTQL
+138 FNNRHTQL
-146 YTVPVDGGLETPLP
+146 YTVPVGGGLETPLP
-160 IPYAD
+160 IPYAN
-165 RAAYSPDGRTIAYS
+165 RAAYSADGKTIAYS

-190 YRGGTVSKVWLFDV
+190 YRGGTVSRVWLFDV
-204 ASNAVDRVPQ
+204 ATNAIDRVPQ
-214 PATRCNDADPM
+214 PASRCNDADPM
-225 WLDGPGGPTVVLRS
+225 WLGGTLFFRS

-246 LFAFAQGEDPKD
+246 LYAFDAT
-258 PSKKSLKA
+258 SKA
-266 LTRYTDFPVLNAAAS
+266 LTRLTDYKDFPVLNAAAA
-281 AGKIVFEQAGT
+281 AGRIVFEQAGT
-292 LHLYDFASRAIK
+292 LHLFDPASK
-304 DLSIAVPGDLLET
+304 KTTDLPIAVAGDLLET

-322 KGAKWIRGAAISP
+322 KGAKWIRGAALSP

-357 ARNLTNTTA
+357 PRNLTNTA
-366 FHERAP
+366 AVHERAP

-392 LVVRAQDGK
+392 LVVRAQDGR
-401 GSPKRIKVPGAGFYD
+401 GAPKRIKVPGAGFYD
-416 ELVFSPDGKKI
+416 DLVFSPDSRKI
-427 VLTDNSLTLFVV
+427 VLTDNSLTLWIV
-439 DVASGASKK
+439 DLASGASKK
-448 IASERLYAPAR
+448 IASERLYAPSRQRA
-459 YKMLRGS
+459 LRGS

-483 IRTAFVYSVDEDKSY
+483 IRTAIVYSVDEDTSY

-505 DVSDPAFDRAG
+505 DVSDPVFDRGG
-516 KLLYFLAS
+516 KFLYFLAS

-540 ARITNAIYVATL
+540 ARTTNAIYVATL

-563 SDEEKGEAAAKD
+563 SDEEKGEAAAAKDDKKDEGKD
-575 GKSEEKEKEED
+575 GADTRDAKD
-586 SSKGHAGGRLAD
+586 AKGA
-598 SKDGDATGK
+598 K
-607 AGDKGSGKDVKPPKP
+607 KPPE
-622 PGPVVIDRDGF
+622 PVVIDREGF
-633 NLRIVDLPI
+633 NLRIVDLPVP
-642 HPAEISNL
+642 PAEISNL

-656 QVFFLR
+656 QLFFER
-662 KADGKTSVQRF
+662 RAGGKTSIQRF
-673 DFKDRKTETVVPEV
+673 DFKDRKTETAVPEAD
-687 EDYFVSHDGRKIL
+687 DYFVSFAGKKIL
-700 VRQKEKDS
+700 FRL
-708 QKEAAPAS
+708 KEAWTIAAS
-716 PQKETWSIVSSSPKK
+716 SGKK
-731 GDAKDG
+731 PDAKDAG
-737 ADAKPKEGSDGK
+737 DGK

-754 IAVRVDPR
+754 IQVRVDPR
-762 DEWPE
+762 AEWPE

-789 WAAVKAKYAPFLPY
+789 WPAMKAKYAAFLPD
-803 LSSRGDLNRLIQ
+803 LSSRGDLDRLIQ

-826 RNTPG
+826 RSSPG
-831 DAFAEVVPVPGG
+831 ESFAEVTPVPGG
-843 LLGADYEVASG
+843 LLGADYEVAG
-854 RYRFRKVFGGL
+854 RRYRFKKVFGGL

-878 GVEVKSGEY
+878 GVEVKAGEY
-887 LLAVNG
+887 LLAVSG
-893 KGLAPPENLYA
+893 KDLAPPENLYA
-904 RFEGTAG
+904 RFEATAG
-911 KIVEITVGPAP
+911 KIVEITVGPTP

-930 SVVPVADEAPL
+930 SVVPVADEATL
-941 RTRDWVESNLRKVD
+941 RNRDWVEGNLRKVE

-970 ADLGHTY
+970 AGLGHTY

-982 YPQASR
+982 YPQAAR

-1006 YIEALTRQPIA
+1006 YIEALLRQPIA
-1017 WWAMRYGEDLKTPSA
+1017 WWAMRYGEDMKTPSA

-1073 LVGVLGFPTL
+1073 LVGVLGFPML
-1083 MDGAVVTAPNLGFWT
+1083 MDGAIVTAPNLAFWT

-1123 IAGHDPQLEKAISI
+1123 IAGRDPQLEKAIAI
-1137 VMEELKKNPPV
+1137 VMEELKKNPPQ

-1153 KMPVR
+1153 PFPVR